1 MDNEVN
7 KNQVNNNVDQRL
19 QSKVAEL
26 AELRKRVASLETQI
40 AAETEHP
47 PFQPSGY
54 YTAYYATTGFLLGSL
69 GAMASLL
76 FNVVGSVLTGKH
88 PLELIRTYLTFPL
101 GDQAFNLPPEQ
112 NGLMLAIGCC
122 LYLGTGMVLGIPL
135 YLALTRW
142 AGGKSLTH
150 RLLVATIVSLL
161 IWVVNFYGILSWLQA
176 EVIEMS
182 PENLIVQRVPA
193 WVAMATHLVFGWTM
207 ALVYPLGEYARYPD
221 NAS

>member
-1 MDNEVN
+1 MDT
-7 KNQVNNNVDQRL
+7 D
-19 QSKVAEL
+19 SKKTEL
-26 AELRKRVASLETQI
+26 TELKQRVADLESQI

-47 PFQPSGY
+47 PFEPQGY
-54 YTAYYATTGFLLGSL
+54 YTAYYATTGFLLGIF

-101 GDQAFNLPPEQ
+101 GDQAFNLPPDQ

-142 AGGKSLTH
+142 GGGKPLATK
-150 RLLVATIVSLL
+150 LIIATIVSLA
-161 IWVVNFYGILSWLQA
+161 IWVINFYGILSWLQA

-182 PENLIVQRVPA
+182 DANLIVNRVPW
-193 WVAMATHLVFGWTM
+193 WVAAATHLVFGWTM
-207 ALVYPLGEYARYPD
+207 ALVYPLGEFVSYQRVTERQ
-221 NAS
+221 